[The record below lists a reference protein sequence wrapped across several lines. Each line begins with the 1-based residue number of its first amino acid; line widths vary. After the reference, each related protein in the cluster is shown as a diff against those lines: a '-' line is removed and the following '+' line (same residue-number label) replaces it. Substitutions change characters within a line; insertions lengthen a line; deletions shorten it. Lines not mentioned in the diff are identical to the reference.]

1 MTLLLYWKML
11 LGVNENFLKKDN
23 NSIYIF
29 STTSAILY
37 IGKV

>member
-1 MTLLLYWKML
+1 ML

-29 STTSAILY
+29 IETYDIIY
-37 IGKV
+37 K